1 MPMSSQ
7 TQMQTSARGCCKKQ
21 YEPKK
26 GNIVKLKSYLKEKE
40 KK

>member
-1 MPMSSQ
+1 MSSQ
-7 TQMQTSARGCCKKQ
+7 TQMQTSARGYFDKKT

-26 GNIVKLKSYLKEKE
+26 GNILKLQSYLKEKE